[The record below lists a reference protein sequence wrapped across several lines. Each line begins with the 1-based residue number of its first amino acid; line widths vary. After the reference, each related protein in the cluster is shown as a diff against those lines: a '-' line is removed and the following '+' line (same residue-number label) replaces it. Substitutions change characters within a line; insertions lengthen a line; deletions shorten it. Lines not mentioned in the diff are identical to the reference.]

1 MPSAWPILQ
10 VRGGRTR
17 AETKRINALFSGV
30 ASRIEGFHR
39 SRIIVMFRISDRWF
53 PNRTSRRRRGWLI
66 AALAT
71 LLWTC
76 GCAAPADVEALRHAV
91 ADNQNPSV
99 PGPQALSKDD
109 ADLRQPDSTAP
120 DGVAAD
126 GPAPDEP
133 DSQAQAAG
141 SAPCPGVRCVSIAVT
156 GDVLLH
162 PPLVEQA
169 RKDAAGTSRGLD
181 FAPMLRGQLPYLAT
195 ADLAVC
201 HLETPLAPADGPFE
215 GYPEFSVPPQ
225 ILDALVTTGYDACTT
240 ASNHTMDQGFA
251 GVVRTLDDLDAAGL
265 AHDGSYRSAA
275 DAQTPTVIRTG
286 PARIGLIS
294 VAYGLNTGPADEPW
308 TVSLLDPAAIIDEAK
323 RARAA
328 GADVVVVAIHAG
340 TEYET
345 EPSSE
350 QVAAAETLLADP
362 AIDLVYGHH
371 AHVVQPLQKIDGKWV
386 IYGLGNMIASH
397 ETPIDATREGLLV
410 RVTFSQGAAGAW
422 TTSDVAWVPSLQ
434 NVAGGREW
442 CSLTAGPIC
451 TSADADRIALARTT
465 AAVNLLGADADGA
478 QPLRLN

>member
-1 MPSAWPILQ
+1 M
-10 VRGGRTR
+10 
-17 AETKRINALFSGV
+17 
-30 ASRIEGFHR
+30 
-39 SRIIVMFRISDRWF
+39 
-53 PNRTSRRRRGWLI
+53 
-66 AALAT
+66 LAT
-71 LLWTC
+71 LLVTC
-76 GCAAPADVEALRHAV
+76 ACAAPTDIAAFKDAV
-91 ADNQNPSV
+91 ANRAAVAQAT
-99 PGPQALSKDD
+99 GPQVAGVEDGTARDGTGTGGS
-109 ADLRQPDSTAP
+109 AP
-120 DGVAAD
+120 DPAD
-126 GPAPDEP
+126 AP
-133 DSQAQAAG
+133 SQPVDA
-141 SAPCPGVRCVSIAVT
+141 APCPGVRCVSIVVT

-162 PPLVEQA
+162 PPLVQQA
-169 RKDAAGTSRGLD
+169 RADAAGTDRALD
-181 FAPMLRGQLPYLAT
+181 FSPMLQGQRPYLAT

-201 HLETPLAPADGPFE
+201 HLETPLAPVDGPFE

-225 ILDALVTTGYDACTT
+225 ILDGLVSTGYDACST

-275 DAQTPTVIRTG
+275 DAAAPTVIRT
-286 PARIGLIS
+286 ANANIGLIS

-308 TVSLLDPAAIIDEAK
+308 MVSLLDPEEIIAEAG
-323 RARAA
+323 RARAV
-328 GADVVVVAIHAG
+328 GADVVIVAIHAG

-345 EPSSE
+345 EPNSE

-371 AHVVQPLQKIDGKWV
+371 AHVVQPLQKIGGKWV

-410 RVTFSQGAAGAW
+410 RVTFSQDKAAGQAKAGAW

-451 TSADADRIALARTT
+451 TSAEADQVALGRTT
-465 AAVNLLGADADGA
+465 AAVNLLGADTDGA
-478 QPLRLN
+478 HLLRLG

>member
-1 MPSAWPILQ
+1 M
-10 VRGGRTR
+10 
-17 AETKRINALFSGV
+17 
-30 ASRIEGFHR
+30 
-39 SRIIVMFRISDRWF
+39 
-53 PNRTSRRRRGWLI
+53 
-66 AALAT
+66 
-71 LLWTC
+71 
-76 GCAAPADVEALRHAV
+76 
-91 ADNQNPSV
+91 
-99 PGPQALSKDD
+99 
-109 ADLRQPDSTAP
+109 
-120 DGVAAD
+120 
-126 GPAPDEP
+126 
-133 DSQAQAAG
+133 
-141 SAPCPGVRCVSIAVT
+141 SIAVT

-169 RKDAAGTSRGLD
+169 RAAAAGTGRGLD

-201 HLETPLAPADGPFE
+201 HLETPLAPVDGPFE

-275 DAQTPTVIRTG
+275 DADVPTVIATEH
-286 PARIGLIS
+286 ARIGLIS

-308 TVSLLDPAAIIDEAK
+308 MVSLLDPAAIIAEAR

-362 AIDLVYGHH
+362 SIDLVYGHH
-371 AHVVQPLQKIDGKWV
+371 AHVVQPLKKVGGKWV

-410 RVTFSQGAAGAW
+410 RVTFSQDTAGAW

-434 NVAGGREW
+434 NVTGGREW

-451 TSADADRIALARTT
+451 TSAEADQIALARTT
-465 AAVNLLGADADGA
+465 AAVNLFGADTDGA
-478 QPLRLN
+478 HLLRLN